1 MWNAIA
7 VEDIDP
13 KDRFVAARKDLR
25 DLIENYT
32 EISSKGGDA
41 VRSKLGT
48 QGLKSNLFGIQ
59 KVLKILI
66 VDAEDIVEY
75 TESMN
80 EFNAYYYQAE
90 GAAYQSLFIEHSSAT
105 GTPESLLKTA
115 KTDIVQMEKYMDD
128 MAVQLKFWL
137 YTQHRNE
144 INVMNVILYSEY
156 SAIYHYFFFS
166 FNAFNIEFCFFRN
179 NEGKISHDWHLIFLI
194 MLIKIA
200 YSAW

>member
-1 MWNAIA
+1 MFLLLIFLLFTTTILNCKAWTFRPGHQCYYRTVEDIVTPQLHANRRDFVATITITTIISAAVPLSVDVKRANA
-7 VEDIDP
+7 VEDMDP

-59 KVLKILI
+59 KILKILI
-66 VDAEDIVEY
+66 ADAEDIVEY

-90 GAAYQSLFIEHSSAT
+90 GAAYQSMFIEHSSAK

-115 KTDIVQMEKYMDD
+115 KTDILKMEKYMDEL
-128 MAVQLKFWL
+128 AVQLKF
-137 YTQHRNE
+137 
-144 INVMNVILYSEY
+144 
-156 SAIYHYFFFS
+156 
-166 FNAFNIEFCFFRN
+166 
-179 NEGKISHDWHLIFLI
+179 
-194 MLIKIA
+194 
-200 YSAW
+200 